1 MTETAL
7 VAESTSTGTRST
19 PDTLIPLIET
29 SSVSFR
35 PTTSLRHVPAVD
47 VVNGLRVSHV
57 KLDPRSY
64 KSQAFATRLLSVVVA
79 LQVPGW
85 CTAPD
90 ISPALLSIHKVSGAL
105 TNSVYFVSC
114 PSSRCVPTLLLRI
127 YGVSTD
133 SLISR
138 PRELNILHILSSQ
151 YNIGPVI
158 YGTFTNGRIEEYFDS
173 ITLTPRDI
181 REKTISRWIGA
192 RMAELHSVKISAV
205 EGPLAITSQ
214 EGKSWEIGVKRN
226 IKAWLPLAAEI
237 LVHPNMKE
245 EDTAALDLDAFRQK
259 WSRYMR
265 WISHIEKVEGCSRRV
280 FAHNDAQYG
289 NLLRLTRGLPEGT
302 PEHHQIVVVDF
313 EYAAPNPLAFDI
325 VNHFHEWTADY
336 HSSAPHTLHPS
347 RYPTPEERRNFYQAY
362 LAHVNSASCGV
373 VSATNLAQLER
384 QVRIWSPASHAMW
397 AVWGI
402 VQAKDNLERGT
413 GECEF
418 DYISY
423 AKCRMQAFSC
433 ELEELG
439 VQ

>member
-1 MTETAL
+1 M
-7 VAESTSTGTRST
+7 
-19 PDTLIPLIET
+19 
-29 SSVSFR
+29 F
-35 PTTSLRHVPAVD
+35 
-47 VVNGLRVSHV
+47 
-57 KLDPRSY
+57 
-64 KSQAFATRLLSVVVA
+64 
-79 LQVPGW
+79 
-85 CTAPD
+85 
-90 ISPALLSIHKVSGAL
+90 
-105 TNSVYFVSC
+105 FVSC

-173 ITLTPRDI
+173 IALTPRDI

-226 IKAWLPLAAEI
+226 IKAWLPLAAEV

-245 EDTAALDLDAFRQK
+245 EDAAALDLDAFRQK

-265 WISHIEKVEGCSRRV
+265 WISHTEKVEGCSRRV
-280 FAHNDAQYG
+280 FAHNDAQCG

-302 PEHHQIVVVDF
+302 PEHRQIVVVDF

-336 HSSAPHTLHPS
+336 HSSAPHVLHPS
-347 RYPTPEERRNFYQAY
+347 RYPTPEERRNFYEAY
-362 LAHVNSASCGV
+362 LAHVDSASCGV
-373 VSATNLAQLER
+373 VSAASLAQLER

-418 DYISY
+418 DYLGY
-423 AKCRMQAFSC
+423 AKCRMQAFSR
-433 ELEELG
+433 ELEELN
-439 VQ
+439 VR